1 MSHIRPGGGCAD
13 YGIGRILFAGEV
25 AEFLNPMGQGISAGM
40 ESGYG
45 AADAVAEYFDKPE
58 TVREALPIP
67 LGVSLS

>member
-1 MSHIRPGGGCAD
+1 MSHIRPGCCAD

-40 ESGYG
+40 ESGYCAAG
-45 AADAVAEYFDKPE
+45 AVVQHFDDPE